1 MFPHFTLSSHLTME
15 ILAVRLHVAQQ
26 RIFPALKEP
35 SLKSLDESRKLKKK
49 KRRRTILRSMTVSL
63 PSGEEGDVWHAGCL
77 YNG

>member
-49 KRRRTILRSMTVSL
+49 KKKKKNNFAKHDCFLAFWGRRGRVACRVPL
-63 PSGEEGDVWHAGCL
+63 
-77 YNG
+77 